1 MLVSVLAG
9 DLEGRWLGP
18 ELQHGCP
25 ACLSFGSRRQ
35 EVKDRSSPG
44 GSPCRLR
51 QEDCFEFTIQ
61 PGIHSESADQLGLHG
76 KTLSEKTKQKATE
89 YVILVKYLPGMHEV
103 LGIGPSTIG
112 REKKESTWEMGK
124 Y

>member
-1 MLVSVLAG
+1 MAALPAYLLGVEDRKSKTGAALVARPVVPT
-9 DLEGRWLGP
+9 LE
-18 ELQHGCP
+18 
-25 ACLSFGSRRQ
+25 
-35 EVKDRSSPG
+35 
-44 GSPCRLR
+44 RLR

-61 PGIHSESADQLGLHG
+61 PGMHSESADQLGLHG
-76 KTLSEKTKQKATE
+76 KTLSEKAKQKATK

-103 LGIGPSTIG
+103 LGVGPSTIG